1 MSETAQQPHS
11 KVRYIQVGQQ
21 HSGQRIDNYL
31 RTQLKGLP
39 KGVIYKLLRT
49 GQVRV
54 NKRRIKAEYRV
65 QDGDEIRIPPLK
77 NNETE
82 GSVQVPSGLLAD
94 LAEWIL
100 YEDECLIAL
109 NKPAGLAVHK
119 GSGVSFGVIDVLRQ
133 ARPNA
138 PFMELVHRLDRETSG
153 CLLIAKQRDTLMEL
167 HELIRDHKINKFY
180 LALLA
185 GRWKGGE
192 RMIETSLQHE
202 KQEGHRKVR
211 VEDEGRLAI
220 SRFRP
225 LKRFDSATLMEIEIK
240 TGRTHQ
246 IRVQAAH
253 LNHPILGDRKYG
265 DHGLNRDWKKKGLH
279 RMFLHAHRLSFQM
292 PVSGRKYSFEAPLG
306 TELEKLLSELG

>member
-1 MSETAQQPHS
+1 MSETSPQSHS
-11 KVRYIQVGQQ
+11 KVRYIQVSEQ
-21 HSGQRIDNYL
+21 HSGQRIDNFL
-31 RTQLKGLP
+31 RNQLKGLP

-65 QDGDEIRIPPLK
+65 QNGDEVRIPPVK
-77 NNETE
+77 NAQAE
-82 GSVQVPSGLLAD
+82 GPVQVPAD
-94 LAEWIL
+94 LLDALDSWIL
-100 YEDECLIAL
+100 YEDEWLIVI

-119 GSGVSFGVIDVLRQ
+119 GSNVSFGLIDVLRQ

-153 CLLIAKQRDTLMEL
+153 CLLIAKNRDTLMEL
-167 HELIRDHKINKFY
+167 HDLIRDHKINKMY
-180 LALLA
+180 LALVA
-185 GRWKGGE
+185 GRWEGGE
-192 RMIETSLQHE
+192 GIIETGLQSDR
-202 KQEGHRKVR
+202 QAGQRKVR

-225 LKRFDSATLMEIEIK
+225 LKRYDSATLMEIEIK

-253 LNHPILGDRKYG
+253 LDHPILGDRKYG
-265 DHGLNRDWKKKGLH
+265 DHALNRDWKKKGLK
-279 RMFLHAHRLSFQM
+279 RMFLHAHKLSFQM
-292 PVSGRKYSFEAPLG
+292 PVSGRKYAFEAPLDA
-306 TELEKLLSELG
+306 ELEKLLAGLR

>member
-1 MSETAQQPHS
+1 MSETAQPSHS
-11 KVRYIQVGQQ
+11 KVRYIQVNEQ
-21 HSGQRIDNYL
+21 HSGQRIDNFL

-65 QDGDEIRIPPLK
+65 QNGDEIRIPPLK
-77 NNETE
+77 NAQAE
-82 GSVQVPSGLLAD
+82 GEVQVPPGLLAD
-94 LAEWIL
+94 LGSWII
-100 YEDECLIAL
+100 YEDEWLLAL
-109 NKPAGLAVHK
+109 NKPAGLAVHR
-119 GSGVSFGVIDVLRQ
+119 GSGVSFGAIDVLRQ

-167 HELIRDHKINKFY
+167 HDLIRDHKINKLY
-180 LALLA
+180 LALVA

-192 RMIETSLQHE
+192 RMIETSLQLE

-211 VEDEGRLAI
+211 VEEEGRLAI
-220 SRFRP
+220 SRFKP
-225 LKRFDSATLMEIEIK
+225 LKRYDSATLMEVEIK

-265 DHGLNRDWKKKGLH
+265 DYGLNRDWKKKGLH

-292 PVSGRKYSFEAPLG
+292 PVSGRKYSFEAPLD
-306 TELEKLLSELG
+306 TELETLLSELG